1 MIRGRSPSIRNNLI
15 VLLMFTSTCAL
26 VMAALGTAVNDWFF
40 SRSEMIERLH
50 SQAAI
55 LGNNSIGALTFDDEG
70 SASRTLSSL
79 SSVPEIV
86 GAVLFAKSGNA
97 LASYQ
102 QGIAPL
108 PQRPPDTAT
117 GTIQSDLFV
126 LHPITFD
133 GSVIGQ
139 ILIIAEHKYWNRHQ
153 TMRLATMIGLMLLS
167 LAFALWLSRRLE
179 RVVTLP
185 ILQLTHTARRITES
199 KDYTLRAKKLSRD
212 EVGLLT
218 DDFNE
223 MLDQVQQRD
232 IELQRVQEQLEDKV
246 KERTVE
252 LEQLARKFE
261 HQAYHDALTGLA
273 NRITFDNQLQLGINK
288 INRYGGQ
295 ISVLFLDLDRFKVIN
310 DTLGHAAGD
319 QLLIEIAKRLSTR
332 LRESDTIARLG
343 GDEFAILLPEIGS
356 DMAADVANKLTEAVS
371 QPLLINGKR
380 LQLTTSIGI
389 SVYPLDGENAAE
401 ILKHADTA
409 MYRSKDL
416 GRNRFT
422 FYTEDMNQRAERRM
436 QLEDKIRRAIANND
450 FTLHYQPKHNVETM
464 EIVGIEALIRWFD
477 TEEGMISPAEFIPLA
492 EECGLISDIDE
503 WVLERACRE
512 VLQLNSS
519 SKAPIS
525 LSVNFSPSHFFKNKA
540 VDRVTRTLDKTGFP
554 SNQLELEI
562 TENLVGPDA
571 ADVSRQL
578 KGIRALGV
586 EISIDDFG
594 IAYSS
599 LSRLKQLPLNTL
611 KIDRSFIQDLGKK
624 GDDEVIVRT
633 IISMAHSLNLKVVA
647 EGVETQEQFQYIKRH
662 HCDIVQ
668 GFLFGKPMP
677 MEDLEKLV
685 N

>member
-1 MIRGRSPSIRNNLI
+1 MIRGRSPSIRKNLI
-15 VLLMFTSTCAL
+15 ALLMYTSTCAL
-26 VMAALGTAVNDWFF
+26 LLAALSFTVNDWFF
-40 SRSEMIERLH
+40 SRSEMIERLN

-55 LGNNSIGALTFDDEG
+55 VGNNSIGALTFDDEV

-86 GAVLFAKSGNA
+86 GAVLFTKSGSVM
-97 LASYQ
+97 ASYQ
-102 QGIAPL
+102 QGAGPL

-117 GTIQSDLFV
+117 GTMQNDLFV
-126 LHPITFD
+126 LLPIKFD
-133 GSVIGQ
+133 DSVIGQ
-139 ILIIAEHKYWNRHQ
+139 VLIIAEHKYWNRHQ
-153 TMRLATMIGLMLLS
+153 AMRLATMTGLLLLS
-167 LAFALWLSRRLE
+167 LALAFWLSRRLE

-199 KDYTLRAKKLSRD
+199 KDYRLRAEKLSRD

-223 MLDQVQQRD
+223 MLDQVQRRD

-273 NRITFDNQLQLGINK
+273 NRITFDNQLQAGINK
-288 INRYGGQ
+288 VNRYGGQ

-319 QLLIEIAKRLSTR
+319 QLLIEIAKRLSAR

-356 DMAADVANKLTEAVS
+356 NMAADVASKLTEAMNI
-371 QPLLINGKR
+371 PLLINGKR

-389 SVYPLDGENAAE
+389 SVYPHDGENAVE

-422 FYTEDMNQRAERRM
+422 FYTADMNVRAERRM
-436 QLEDKIRRAIANND
+436 QLEDKIRQAITND
-450 FTLHYQPKHNVETM
+450 SFTLHYQPKRNVETL
-464 EIVGIEALIRWFD
+464 EIVSVEALIRWCDFD
-477 TEEGMISPAEFIPLA
+477 EGMISPAEFIPLA

-503 WVLERACRE
+503 WVLERAGRE
-512 VLQLNSS
+512 VLQLNSNVRA
-519 SKAPIS
+519 KIL
-525 LSVNFSPSHFFKNKA
+525 LSVNFSPSHFFKGKA
-540 VDRVTRTLDKTGFP
+540 VDRVIRMLDKTGFP
-554 SNQLELEI
+554 SDCLELEI

-578 KGIRALGV
+578 KDIRALGV

-594 IAYSS
+594 TAYSS

-611 KIDRSFIQDLGKK
+611 KIDRSFVQDLGKQ

-677 MEDLEKLV
+677 MADLEKLI

>member
-1 MIRGRSPSIRNNLI
+1 MMRGRSPSIRKNLI
-15 VLLMFTSTCAL
+15 ALLMFTSTCAL
-26 VMAALGTAVNDWFF
+26 VLATLGFAVNDWFF
-40 SRSEMIERLH
+40 SRSEMIERLN

-55 LGNNSIGALTFDDEG
+55 LGNNSIGALTFDDES

-79 SSVPEIV
+79 SSETEIV
-86 GAVLFAKSGNA
+86 GAVLFTTSGSVM
-97 LASYQ
+97 ASYQ
-102 QGIAPL
+102 QGVGPL
-108 PQRPPDTAT
+108 PQRPPDTVT
-117 GTIQSDLFV
+117 GTIQSNLFV
-126 LHPITFD
+126 LRSIHFD
-133 GSVIGQ
+133 GLVVGH
-139 ILIIAEHKYWNRHQ
+139 ILIIAEHNYWDRHQ
-153 TMRLATMIGLMLLS
+153 TTRLATMSGLLS
-167 LAFALWLSRRLE
+167 LSLALAFLLSRRLE
-179 RVVTLP
+179 RVITLP
-185 ILQLTHTARRITES
+185 ILQLTQTARRITES
-199 KDYTLRAKKLSRD
+199 KDYRLRAEKLSRD
-212 EVGLLT
+212 EIGLLT

-223 MLDQVQQRD
+223 MLAQVEQRD

-246 KERTVE
+246 QERTGE
-252 LEQLARKFE
+252 LEELARKFE

-273 NRITFDNQLQLGINK
+273 NRITFDNQLQSDINQ
-288 INRYGGQ
+288 IDRYGGRVA
-295 ISVLFLDLDRFKVIN
+295 VLFLDLDRFKVIN

-319 QLLIEIAKRLSTR
+319 QLLIEIAKRLSKS
-332 LRESDTIARLG
+332 LRDSDTVARLG
-343 GDEFAILLPEIGS
+343 GDEFAILLPEIES
-356 DMAADVANKLTEAVS
+356 DTVADVASKLTETIS
-371 QPLLINGKR
+371 QPLLINGRR

-389 SVYPLDGENAAE
+389 SLYPDDGENAVE

-422 FYTEDMNQRAERRM
+422 FYTQDTNQRAERRM
-436 QLEDKIRRAIANND
+436 QLEDKIRQAIANND
-450 FTLHYQPKHNVETM
+450 FTLYYQPKHNVETM
-464 EIVGIEALIRWFD
+464 EIAGIEALIRWFD

-512 VLQLNSS
+512 VLQLNSNT
-519 SKAPIS
+519 KAPIS
-525 LSVNFSPSHFFKNKA
+525 LSVNFSPSHFFKGKA
-540 VDRVTRTLDKTGFP
+540 LDRVTRILDKTGFP

-611 KIDRSFIQDLGKK
+611 KIDRSFIQDLGTK

-677 MEDLEKLV
+677 MGDLEKLV